1 MTRDERLRE
10 ALVRTLEESVVR
22 NDRIMFDDE
31 KFKHEL
37 AARGLAVVEIGE
49 PSVFVT
55 SPECSGHGSGDVP
68 TGNEGKQ
75 TAHPSSQSDI
85 GIPISDREQA
95 IARVL
100 AGHSWDEWRFDM
112 ESEGDYPH
120 MSREDWI
127 EHEAARE
134 SLRER
139 ARAVI
144 AAEDAVGRRG

>member
-1 MTRDERLRE
+1 MTRDERLMQAVQECFGDVKHWRQS
-10 ALVRTLEESVVR
+10 A
-22 NDRIMFDDE
+22 DDLM
-31 KFKHEL
+31 KEL
-37 AARGLAVVEIGE
+37 AARGLAVVELD
-49 PSVFVT
+49 PVSQRANF
-55 SPECSGHGSGDVP
+55 
-68 TGNEGKQ
+68 
-75 TAHPSSQSDI
+75 SSQANSA
-85 GIPISDREQA
+85 SDREMA